1 MTRTDLRVALIEDDA
16 DIAFTVR
23 LNLERE
29 GYSVTTFNNG
39 HEGLLGV
46 QQGGFDFLI
55 LDLNLPDLDGFTICR
70 ELRRDPATKSLPIL
84 MLTARISEADRIM
97 GLELGADD
105 YLVKPFSV
113 RELLARIAAILRRA
127 KGSESDSSVYDD
139 GQLRIDGRTLRV
151 YVEGDEVK
159 LAKKELE
166 LLWMLVRNRPAVVSR
181 DRILSEVWQV
191 AEDVETRTVDAHIRN
206 LRKQIGKDRI
216 KTVIGYGYRFEEECI
231 PSASSSTS
239 RWSSPGRWRG
249 GSARRCITPESRRR
263 LRSSSPSSLSWRFS
277 SPGRAFFS
285 GPSAAPAISK
295 S

>member
-1 MTRTDLRVALIEDDA
+1 MSRTEMKVALIEDDA
-16 DIAFTVR
+16 DIAFTTR

-29 GYSVTTFNNG
+29 GYAVSTFANG
-39 HEGLLGV
+39 HEGLVGV

-70 ELRRDPATKSLPIL
+70 ELRRYPATAKLPIL
-84 MLTARISEADRIM
+84 MLTARTSEADRIM

-105 YLVKPFSV
+105 YLLKPFSV

-127 KGSESDSSVYDD
+127 KGMESDATVYDD
-139 GQLRIDGRTLRV
+139 GHLRIDGRTLRV
-151 YVEGDEVK
+151 HVEGEEVK

-206 LRKQIGKDRI
+206 LRKKIGKDRI
-216 KTVIGYGYRFEEECI
+216 QTVIGYGYRFE
-231 PSASSSTS
+231 A
-239 RWSSPGRWRG
+239 
-249 GSARRCITPESRRR
+249 
-263 LRSSSPSSLSWRFS
+263 
-277 SPGRAFFS
+277 
-285 GPSAAPAISK
+285 
-295 S
+295 